1 MRVVLGSF
9 HVKNSLGV
17 ENDDQLRTKIRRV
30 QYQQKPLFFVI
41 IKHYKV
47 LRLKDTAFKLSC

>member
-30 QYQQKPLFFVI
+30 QYQQKNFILCNN
-41 IKHYKV
+41 KA
-47 LRLKDTAFKLSC
+47 LQGAQT